1 MRKRLGTML
10 IDAGLLSEQALRVA
24 LNEQSRFGGSLGR
37 TVVELKLVSE
47 AELVR
52 VLADQLKV
60 EPIDLD
66 ALEIPQSVLAH
77 VPPDFADLY
86 AVIPYAQPSKFL
98 DVAMTD
104 PTNVTVLDELR
115 TRTKLNIRPAL
126 VGPKML
132 ERAIGKYYGRGFSR
146 FYGDIPLAL
155 DTDGPPLEVEKSL
168 NEPMLDDLLVE
179 EGEAGV
185 KLRTTP
191 VAPPA
196 AISIYPATPKA
207 PPVPTSKG
215 AAPDAEVRASGSC
228 VWLVRRARRVAAPG
242 RAARSTRR
250 AERQADREARDRTC
264 RSRHG
269 RPRRF
274 LIWLVSLE
282 HELVRPPRA
291 QASARR

>member
-1 MRKRLGTML
+1 MKKRLGTML
-10 IDAGLLSEQALRVA
+10 IEAGLLSEQALRVA
-24 LNEQSRFGGSLGR
+24 LNEQARFGGSLGR

-52 VLADQLKV
+52 VLAEQLKV

-77 VPPDFADLY
+77 VAADFADLY
-86 AVIPYAQPSKFL
+86 AVIPYAQPNKFL

-104 PTNVTVLDELR
+104 PTNVSVLDELR

-146 FYGDIPLAL
+146 FYGDVPLAL

-179 EGEAGV
+179 DDDPGV
-185 KLRTTP
+185 KFGAAKPITAPLP
-191 VAPPA
+191 VP
-196 AISIYPATPKA
+196 IYPAAVPPPLPPPKA
-207 PPVPTSKG
+207 PPPMPAK
-215 AAPDAEVRASGSC
+215 AAPPGPVGSSAELAA
-228 VWLVRRARRVAAPG
+228 LQRRVAQLEVL
-242 RAARSTRR
+242 
-250 AERQADREARDRTC
+250 AERSDKLIAKLVTALVDHGMANRD
-264 RSRHG
+264 
-269 RPRRF
+269 
-274 LIWLVSLE
+274 
-282 HELVRPPRA
+282 ELTR
-291 QASARR
+291 

>member
-168 NEPMLDDLLVE
+168 NEPMLYDLLVE

-207 PPVPTSKG
+207 PPVPTSK
-215 AAPDAEVRASGSC
+215 APPPMPKSAPPVAASGSSAE
-228 VWLVRRARRVAAPG
+228 LAALQRRVAQLEAL
-242 RAARSTRR
+242 
-250 AERQADREARDRTC
+250 AERSDKLIAKLVTALVDHGMADRGD
-264 RSRHG
+264 
-269 RPRRF
+269 F
-274 LIWLVSLE
+274 
-282 HELVRPPRA
+282 
-291 QASARR
+291 